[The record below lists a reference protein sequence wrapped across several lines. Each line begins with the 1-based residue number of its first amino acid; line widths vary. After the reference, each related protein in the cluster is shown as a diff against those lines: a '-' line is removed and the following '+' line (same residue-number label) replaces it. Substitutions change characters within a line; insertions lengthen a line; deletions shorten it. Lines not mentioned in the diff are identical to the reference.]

1 MTTAPEEEDRL
12 PVISQT
18 QAKRRAAQQ
27 NVTTAPEE
35 DHRLAVISHTPAR
48 RRAAQQNVTTAPE
61 EEERLPPI
69 SHTQARHRDAQQ
81 ITTTAP
87 EEEDCLAVISHTQ
100 ARRRAAQQNVT
111 TAPEEEDRLTVTS
124 HTQAGHRTAQQT
136 ITAEPEEEE
145 RLTVTPLAEHGNNLA
160 PEKEGGDS
168 QSPGKL
174 GAQDCIKE
182 SHLCA
187 GATTPASASAAA
199 AAPAAAAA
207 AADSPKG
214 ILTNDA
220 HSLSDHPRQSHP
232 ASDQSKPQSPSKPSS
247 ALAKQDSDT
256 NYSMPTNNRLQHDGD
271 GRRTDQEGASA
282 ILQSS
287 PESVHEPLL
296 ITSKRQ
302 VLPLSWSKACRTP
315 GSPSMAQVSRR
326 VFVVYFAS

>member
-35 DHRLAVISHTPAR
+35 
-48 RRAAQQNVTTAPE
+48 
-61 EEERLPPI
+61 EERLPPV

-87 EEEDCLAVISHTQ
+87 EEEDCLAIISHTQ

-145 RLTVTPLAEHGNNLA
+145 RLTVTPLAEHGHNLA

-174 GAQDCIKE
+174 GAQGCIKE

-187 GATTPASASAAA
+187 GATTPASAAA
-199 AAPAAAAA
+199 AAP

-220 HSLSDHPRQSHP
+220 HSQSHHPRQSHP

-271 GRRTDQEGASA
+271 GHQTDQEGASA

-315 GSPSMAQVSRR
+315 GNPSMAQVSRGI
-326 VFVVYFAS
+326 FVIILYHDCHHHHHQHHHHYCYDYAFYRPFQ